1 MVTTKGVV
9 REDDLP
15 EIIEGAARVVTKALE
30 GLCGNRPNTHT
41 QTIEIRDSVRRFF
54 KARLGRKP
62 LVLAVVNQ
70 ITV

>member
-15 EIIEGAARVVTKALE
+15 EIIEGASRVAVKALE
-30 GLCGNRPNTHT
+30 GLYGNKPNTHT

-54 KARLGRKP
+54 KSRLGRKP

-70 ITV
+70 LSV